1 MKGVGDR
8 LLLVVSALAV
18 GAALFVWMFVADRQL
33 GLVREQ
39 QFFIGGALVYSV
51 GTLYLLR
58 QQVLQRLDRPVKK
71 ALALLAVESPLVLFL
86 ILFSSGVVPWPRSML
101 PYVVGSILIAPLMI
115 VGVDWLFRSRA

>member
-8 LLLVVSALAV
+8 LLLVVSAFAV

-51 GTLYLLR
+51 GTLYLMR

-71 ALALLAVESPLVLFL
+71 ALAVVAVESPLVLFF